1 MKHPPDKI
9 ARGTEGAFKE
19 GEEPDDYF
27 RSIDEEKSTDEE
39 KIDES
44 SEDQSSLY
52 GEDIDIS
59 DRNKD
64 DAFYYRQIEDDIDNK
79 GMSQNDDNNHDD
91 SEYFEGVPEHSEN
104 SEWKEN
110 DIDAIFDYEDKPH
123 EPEDSCLDNES
134 DPVTLRIQVEMKTL
148 CISH

>member
-1 MKHPPDKI
+1 MKSYQPTVFHSLMTSVLVSMENFHKHP
-9 ARGTEGAFKE
+9 
-19 GEEPDDYF
+19 
-27 RSIDEEKSTDEE
+27 RSQKRKE

-91 SEYFEGVPEHSEN
+91 SENF
-104 SEWKEN
+104 
-110 DIDAIFDYEDKPH
+110 
-123 EPEDSCLDNES
+123 
-134 DPVTLRIQVEMKTL
+134 
-148 CISH
+148 